1 MKTDKF
7 KYHVIWIDD
16 KYKEYDG
23 FITNAAMDGV
33 GVTPFEYGKDG
44 LRALVENIDYW
55 DGVVLDVKCCFEEG
69 DLDRAENFYKVREE
83 LQTIK
88 FTKRPSLP
96 YYVYSAQPDILSNSM
111 FIASLNGKKLYEK
124 AIDDD
129 DLIKDIVTEAEKLP
143 ETKLR
148 LKYLSDIPFPEL
160 YTELYEILAFI
171 EEDKTDIPD
180 PLEKTRLILNWVM
193 NYCNAVG
200 ILPIKHNGSNLSE
213 CSVFLGKKNMQK
225 YVPLHIQRS
234 LHSAVDIS
242 NNASHRV
249 EVFNA
254 IRSRKAPFLIRS
266 TVFDLLNILVWCG
279 KLPISDEEREK
290 IRAEVS
296 LPSDYSEYEGE
307 LLKDENG
314 NWHCGD
320 YLITYKD
327 VGTYDLKENDIIHIC
342 KAEPNNK
349 KSFTNPYTY
358 RAQSMIKI

>member
-23 FITNAAMDGV
+23 FITNAAMDGI

-44 LRALVENIDYW
+44 INALEENLDFW
-55 DGVVLDVKCCFEEG
+55 DGVILDVKCCYEEG
-69 DLDRAENFYKVREE
+69 DLDIAENFYKVRDE
-83 LQTIK
+83 LQAIK
-88 FTKRPSLP
+88 LTGRPSLP

-111 FIASLNGKKLYEK
+111 FIASLNGKRLYEK

-129 DLIKDIVTEAEKLP
+129 ELVKDIVVEAEKLP

-148 LKYLSDIPFPEL
+148 LKYLSEIPFPEL
-160 YTELYEILAFI
+160 YTELYEILTFI

-180 PLEKTRLILNWVM
+180 PLEKTRLVLNWVM
-193 NYCNAVG
+193 DYCNEVG

-213 CSVFLGKKNMQK
+213 CSVFLGKKDMQK

-249 EVFNA
+249 EIFNA
-254 IRSRKAPFLIRS
+254 IRSGKAPFLVRS
-266 TVFDLLNILVWCG
+266 TVFDLLNVLVWCG
-279 KLPISDEEREK
+279 SLPVAKEERDK
-290 IRAEVS
+290 IRAEVC
-296 LPSDYSEYEGE
+296 LPTDYSEYKGE
-307 LLKDENG
+307 LLQDENG

-320 YLITYKD
+320 YLITYTD
-327 VGTYDLKENDIIHIC
+327 VRKYQLNEHDIIHIC
-342 KAEPNNK
+342 RAEPNNK
-349 KSFTNPYTY
+349 KNDRNPYGY
-358 RAQSMIKI
+358 RALSLVRL

>member
-16 KYKEYDG
+16 KYKVYDG

-33 GVTPFEYGKDG
+33 GVIAFEYGKDG
-44 LRALVENIDYW
+44 IAALTENLEYW
-55 DGVVLDVKCCFEEG
+55 DGVVLDVKCCYEKG
-69 DLDRAENFYKVREE
+69 DLDLADNFYKVRDE
-83 LQTIK
+83 LQAIK
-88 FTKRPSLP
+88 LTKRPSLP

-111 FIASLNGKKLYEK
+111 FIASLNGKRLYEK
-124 AIDDD
+124 SIDDD
-129 DLIKDIVTEAEKLP
+129 ELVRDIVNEAEKLP

-148 LKYLSDIPFPEL
+148 LKYLKDIPFPEL
-160 YTELYEILAFI
+160 YPELYEILTFI

-180 PLEKTRLILNWVM
+180 PLEKARLVLNWVM
-193 NYCNAVG
+193 NYCNEVG

-213 CSVFLGKKNMQK
+213 CSVFLGKKDMQK
-225 YVPLHIQRS
+225 YVPIHIQRS

-249 EVFNA
+249 DVFNS
-254 IRSRKAPFLIRS
+254 IRSKKAPFLVRS

-279 KLPISDEEREK
+279 CLPVAEEDRDK
-290 IRAEVS
+290 IRAEVR
-296 LPSDYSEYEGE
+296 LPSDYSDYEGE
-307 LLKDENG
+307 LLQDENG
-314 NWHCGD
+314 NWHCGN

-327 VGTYDLKENDIIHIC
+327 IDAYGLKEHDIIRIS

-349 KSFTNPYTY
+349 KNFRNPYKN
-358 RAQSMIKI
+358 RALSLIRI